1 MKFNKNIRTGYRINF
16 DSYWKLTKS
25 LFMIHNET
33 INVWTHL
40 LGMMFFFYLVG
51 HTFNRYEP
59 SEFYY
64 STVVNNHNMKSKI
77 IDYGVP
83 LQKYDEL
90 LRNSSNKTKD
100 MQTLL
105 PSSFLNEIFNID
117 EDINNRN
124 PQIS

>member
-100 MQTLL
+100 VQTLL

-117 EDINNRN
+117 EDINRN

>member
-40 LGMMFFFYLVG
+40 IGMVFFFYLIG

-90 LRNSSNKTKD
+90 LKKNSTNKTKD
-100 MQTLL
+100 IQTLL
-105 PSSFLNEIFNID
+105 P
-117 EDINNRN
+117 
-124 PQIS
+124 